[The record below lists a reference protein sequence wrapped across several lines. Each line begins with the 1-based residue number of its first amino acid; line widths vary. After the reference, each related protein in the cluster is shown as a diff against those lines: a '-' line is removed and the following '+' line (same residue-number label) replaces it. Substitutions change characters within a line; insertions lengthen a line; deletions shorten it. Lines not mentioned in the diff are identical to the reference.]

1 MNKATFL
8 LAIATLAVGLGLG
21 YVLFAQPSVLSSA
34 ASSATSSAESNQE
47 RELLFYRNPM
57 NPAITSPAPAKD
69 SMGMD
74 YVPVY
79 AEDSTAGDVAG
90 TVQIDPVV
98 VQNIGVRTAIA
109 ERRALSRSI
118 RTVGRVD
125 FNEERIARLHPKV
138 EGWIEEIRVD
148 KTGQHVEPDDILL
161 SLYSPRLVSAQQE
174 YLLALGNQDALENS
188 PFKRISS
195 GAKDLTQSA
204 RERLQLLDVPEHQI
218 HELEQTHE
226 IKKYIHIHAP
236 WAGTV
241 IRIGARAGQF
251 VTPSTELYMMVDLE
265 KVWVYADVYEY
276 EVPWVEVGDE
286 VEMTLASVPGK
297 TFSGALQYVYPYAES
312 KTRTTKVRIVFDN
325 ADRLLRPD
333 MFAEV
338 TISTDTQEDAIV
350 IPAEAVVRSDHR
362 TQAFVVR
369 APGKFEP
376 RDIRTGIESG
386 GLVTVLEGVLVGEE
400 VVTSAQFLVDS
411 ESKLREAT
419 AKMMEVRT
427 SGDVPDASGA
437 MNHEDQSTD
446 VSPEQSEE
454 NGHD

>member
-1 MNKATFL
+1 MNKVTIL
-8 LAIATLAVGLGLG
+8 LAIATLAIGVGLG
-21 YVLFAQPSVLSSA
+21 YVLFHERSTPGTSA
-34 ASSATSSAESNQE
+34 KKVSETD
-47 RELLFYRNPM
+47 REPLFYRNPM

-69 SMGMD
+69 NMGMA
-74 YVPVY
+74 YIPVY
-79 AEDSTAGDVAG
+79 AEDGTASDVVG
-90 TVQIDPVV
+90 TVRIDPVV

-109 ERRALSRSI
+109 ERRALSRAI
-118 RTVGRVD
+118 KTVGRVD

-161 SLYSPRLVSAQQE
+161 SLYAPKLVSAQQE
-174 YLLALGNQDALENS
+174 YLLALNNLDALEKS
-188 PFKRISS
+188 PFERISS
-195 GAKDLTQSA
+195 GANDLTNSS
-204 RERLQLLDVPEHQI
+204 RERLELLDVPEHQI

-265 KVWVYADVYEY
+265 QVWVYADVYEY
-276 EVPWVEVGDE
+276 ELPWVDIGDE
-286 VEMTLASVPGK
+286 VALTLASVPGK
-297 TFSGALQYVYPYAES
+297 TFKGTLNYIYPYAEA
-312 KTRTTKVRIVFDN
+312 KTRTTKVRVVFDN
-325 ADRLLRPD
+325 VDRLLRPD

-338 TISTDTQEDAIV
+338 TIYTDTQENAIV
-350 IPAEAVVRSDHR
+350 IPAEAVVRSGDR

-369 APGKFEP
+369 EPGKFEP
-376 RDIRTGIESG
+376 RDIKTGIESG
-386 GLVTVLEGVLVGEE
+386 GLVTILEGVSVGEE

-419 AKMMEVRT
+419 AKMMEVRIQ
-427 SGDVPDASGA
+427 GDGPDAHGG
-437 MNHEDQSTD
+437 MKQDGPST
-446 VSPEQSEE
+446 EAAQEHQ
-454 NGHD
+454 HD